1 MSRNGETDGLL
12 VKPSGRTTAR
22 AMQLLFIVPAF
33 AFIATN
39 IGVALLNA
47 GYLPQVSLLV
57 ITIVESIA
65 VILSTAGLMIMVVL
79 VLVYKPRLSTIF
91 RKADPGKR
99 LDTRVLFA
107 TLTMANALLGIIGQR
122 QLLYV
127 WVLLSLAFFY
137 VLFSIDEYVR
147 DVD

>member
-12 VKPSGRTTAR
+12 VKPSGRRTAR

-39 IGVALLNA
+39 ISVALLNA
-47 GYLPQVSLLV
+47 GYLPQTSLLV

-99 LDTRVLFA
+99 LDNRVLFA
-107 TLTMANALLGIIGQR
+107 TLTMTNALLSIIGQR
-122 QLLYV
+122 LLLYV